1 MKIKCNKC
9 NGTGLMEL
17 SKFQEGIL
25 KDRIKGMTVRE
36 IAKKHKKGVTTIQY
50 HLTKLIKI

>member
-9 NGTGLMEL
+9 NGTGLMKL

-50 HLTKLIKI
+50 HLTKLIK